1 MCAECVMFLIKELA
15 LLSICQFF
23 PFCVNFLVLLYQFYG
38 KYSISSR
45 ERLYSLNMPIIN
57 YKNVDIHID
66 SKIILENVTFN
77 LNAGEFAYLVGAVG
91 SGKSSLIK
99 TIYGEVAVHSGDAI
113 LFDKFDMRKLRRS
126 KLPPLRKQIGIVFQD
141 FQLLTDRNVHDNLDF
156 VLRCTGWKKKK
167 EREARIVEVLE
178 LVELA
183 PKGYKMPHELSGG
196 EQQRVVIARAILNR
210 PKLLLADEPTGNLDN
225 ETGHKIMKLLHRICR
240 EDGTAVLMI
249 THNEHWL
256 EAYPAYEFRCAGGCL
271 KVEKGSEGL
280 SAQPVNPASLATAA
294 KEIIAALPV
303 VNSVVVAAEN
313 PAASVAENPAAAPVT
328 VVAENPVAAP
338 AAVVAENPVVAPA
351 AVVAENSVAAP
362 AAVVVENPAAAP
374 AAVVAENSVAAPAT
388 VVAKNPAAAIP
399 EAGDDDAETVD
410 C

>member
-1 MCAECVMFLIKELA
+1 MFLIKELA

-126 KLPPLRKQIGIVFQD
+126 KLPSLRKQIGIVFQD

-271 KVEKGSEGL
+271 KVEKGREGL

-338 AAVVAENPVVAPA
+338 AAVVAEN
-351 AVVAENSVAAP
+351 SV
-362 AAVVVENPAAAP
+362 AAP
-374 AAVVAENSVAAPAT
+374 AAVVAENSVAAP
-388 VVAKNPAAAIP
+388 VANSEASVAVNTAAAVAENPAAAVAT
-399 EAGDDDAETVD
+399 EKTEDGDVQTVD

>member
-66 SKIILENVTFN
+66 SKIILENVTFS

-126 KLPPLRKQIGIVFQD
+126 KLPALRKQIGIVFQD

-271 KVEKGSEGL
+271 KVEKGSEAL
-280 SAQPVNPASLATAA
+280 CVQQSENP
-294 KEIIAALPV
+294 
-303 VNSVVVAAEN
+303 VAA
-313 PAASVAENPAAAPVT
+313 PAA

-338 AAVVAENPVVAPA
+338 AAVVAENPVASEAENSAAAPVANSEASVAVNTAASVAENPA
-351 AVVAENSVAAP
+351 AVPMANSEASVAVNTAAAVAENSAVA
-362 AAVVVENPAAAP
+362 
-374 AAVVAENSVAAPAT
+374 VATEKT
-388 VVAKNPAAAIP
+388 
-399 EAGDDDAETVD
+399 EDGDVQTVD

>member
-1 MCAECVMFLIKELA
+1 
-15 LLSICQFF
+15 
-23 PFCVNFLVLLYQFYG
+23 
-38 KYSISSR
+38 
-45 ERLYSLNMPIIN
+45 MPIIN

-77 LNAGEFAYLVGAVG
+77 LDTGEFAYLVGAVG

-99 TIYGEVAVHSGDAI
+99 TLYGEVAVHSGDAI

-126 KLPPLRKQIGIVFQD
+126 KLPILRKQIGIVFQD

-167 EREARIVEVLE
+167 EREARIAEVLE

-196 EQQRVVIARAILNR
+196 EQQRVVIARAILNH

-225 ETGHKIMKLLHRICR
+225 ETGHKIMRLLHRICR

-271 KVEKGSEGL
+271 KVEKGREVGE
-280 SAQPVNPASLATAA
+280 AS
-294 KEIIAALPV
+294 
-303 VNSVVVAAEN
+303 
-313 PAASVAENPAAAPVT
+313 T
-328 VVAENPVAAP
+328 VE
-338 AAVVAENPVVAPA
+338 AVVAKSEDAPA
-351 AVVAENSVAAP
+351 VASAPVAEASTVEAVVAKSEDAD
-362 AAVVVENPAAAP
+362 
-374 AAVVAENSVAAPAT
+374 
-388 VVAKNPAAAIP
+388 
-399 EAGDDDAETVD
+399 GDMQTVD

>member
-126 KLPPLRKQIGIVFQD
+126 KLPALRKQIGIVFQD

-196 EQQRVVIARAILNR
+196 EQQRVVIARAILNH

-280 SAQPVNPASLATAA
+280 SAQQSENPVAAPAAV
-294 KEIIAALPV
+294 P
-303 VNSVVVAAEN
+303 AEN
-313 PAASVAENPAAAPVT
+313 PVAAPAT

-338 AAVVAENPVVAPA
+338 AAVVAENPAAAPVANSEASVAVNTAA
-351 AVVAENSVAAP
+351 AVA
-362 AAVVVENPAAAP
+362 ENPAAA
-374 AAVVAENSVAAPAT
+374 VATEKT
-388 VVAKNPAAAIP
+388 
-399 EAGDDDAETVD
+399 EDGDVQTVD